1 MQGAQNLRSEAYKVR
16 CNHEGEVQRCKWT
29 FYEDIKFGLRK
40 EQEMNPTLK
49 VLVSDDISPEGRA
62 ILEQAPGIA
71 ADIRAKV
78 SADELKAI
86 IKNYHALIVR
96 SATKVTAE
104 VIALADNLRVVGRA
118 GTGVDNVDLPSAS
131 KRGVVVMNT
140 PGGNTLSAAEHAL
153 SLILALARHIPQAT
167 ASIKAGKWEKN
178 RFMGTEIGGRT
189 LGIIGL
195 GNIGAVVA
203 QHADSLG
210 MKVIGHDP
218 YLSSEV
224 AAKKKVELVSL
235 DDLFARS
242 DFITVHTPLTSST
255 KNLLNASAFA
265 KMKKGVR
272 IVNCARGGIIDEA
285 ALHEA
290 IVSGKVG
297 GAGLDVFEKEP
308 PEKSPLLGLEQVIC
322 TPHLGASTTQAQV
335 KVSVAIAEQV
345 VEYLLKGTARHAVNL
360 PSVSSEILTLLNPYL
375 VLAEK
380 MGKFQAQITPG
391 SIKEVHLTYSGG
403 VLDLDTSMIA
413 MSLLKGLL
421 DPILEEK
428 VNFVN
433 APILAK
439 ERGIKIV
446 ESKSRESQD
455 YTTLLTVQVQ
465 TDSAKNTVAG
475 TLFGKN
481 EPRIVRINEF
491 VTEAIPEGHILF
503 LNNQDKRGVI
513 GNIGSTLAS
522 HGINIGQMHLSRD
535 QIGGTAISLVHVD
548 GPVSQAVLTAL
559 QGLPNILSAV
569 QVEL

>member
-1 MQGAQNLRSEAYKVR
+1 VKRNATDGLFTKPS
-16 CNHEGEVQRCKWT
+16 
-29 FYEDIKFGLRK
+29 KFGFRK
-40 EQEMNPTLK
+40 ERKMNTTLK
-49 VLVSDDISPEGRA
+49 VLVSDNIAPEGKA
-62 ILEQAPGIA
+62 ILEQAPGIE
-71 ADIRAKV
+71 ADVRAKV
-78 SADELKAI
+78 AADELKAI
-86 IKNYHALIVR
+86 IKNYHGLIVR
-96 SATKVTAE
+96 SATKVTPE
-104 VIALADNLRVVGRA
+104 VIAVADNLRVIGRA
-118 GTGVDNVDLPSAS
+118 GSGVDNIALPSAS

-140 PGGNTLSAAEHAL
+140 PGGNTLSAAEHTL

-167 ASIKAGKWEKN
+167 ASIRAGQWEKN
-178 RFMGTEIGGRT
+178 RFMGTEISDRT

-203 QHADSLG
+203 QHAESLG
-210 MKVIGHDP
+210 MKVIGYDP

-224 AAKKKVELVSL
+224 AAKKNVELLSL

-242 DFITVHTPLTSST
+242 DFITMHTPLTPST

-265 KMKKGVR
+265 KMKKGVY
-272 IVNCARGGIIDEA
+272 IINCARGGIIDEV

-290 IVSGKVG
+290 IVSGKVA
-297 GAGLDVFEKEP
+297 GAALDVFEKEP
-308 PEKSPLLGLEQVIC
+308 PGKSPLLELDPVIC

-345 VEYLLKGTARHAVNL
+345 VEYLLQGTARHAVNL
-360 PSVSSEILTLLNPYL
+360 PSVSAEILALLNPYL
-375 VLAEK
+375 LLAEK

-391 SIKEVHLTYSGG
+391 SIQEVHLTYSGS
-403 VLDLDTSMIA
+403 VVDMDTPMIA

-428 VNFVN
+428 VNYVN

-446 ESKSRESQD
+446 ESKSRASED
-455 YTTLLTVQVQ
+455 YTTLLTVKVQ
-465 TDSAKNTVAG
+465 TESAQNTVAG

-491 VTEAIPEGHILF
+491 VTEAVPAGNILF
-503 LNNQDKRGVI
+503 LHNQDKRGVI
-513 GNIGSTLAS
+513 GNVGSTLAS

-548 GPVSQAVLTAL
+548 GPVSREVLTAL
-559 QGLPNILSAV
+559 QGLPHVLSAV

>member
-1 MQGAQNLRSEAYKVR
+1 MKMD
-16 CNHEGEVQRCKWT
+16 T
-29 FYEDIKFGLRK
+29 
-40 EQEMNPTLK
+40 TLK
-49 VLVSDDISPEGRA
+49 VLVSDNIAPEGKA
-62 ILEQAPGIA
+62 ILEQAPGIE
-71 ADIRAKV
+71 ADVRAKV
-78 SADELKAI
+78 PADELKAI
-86 IKNYHALIVR
+86 IKNYHGLIVR
-96 SATKVTAE
+96 SATKVTPE
-104 VIALADNLRVVGRA
+104 VIAVADNLRVIGRA
-118 GTGVDNVDLPSAS
+118 GSGVDNIDLPSAS

-140 PGGNTLSAAEHAL
+140 PGGNTLSAAEHTL

-167 ASIKAGKWEKN
+167 ASIRAGQWEKN
-178 RFMGTEIGGRT
+178 RFMGTEISDRT

-203 QHADSLG
+203 QHAESLG
-210 MKVIGHDP
+210 MKVIGYDP

-224 AAKKKVELVSL
+224 AAKKNVELLSL

-242 DFITVHTPLTSST
+242 DFITMHTPLTPST

-265 KMKKGVR
+265 KMKKGVY
-272 IVNCARGGIIDEA
+272 IINCARGGIIDEV

-290 IVSGKVG
+290 IISGKVA
-297 GAGLDVFEKEP
+297 GAALDVFEKEP
-308 PEKSPLLGLEQVIC
+308 PGKSPLLELDQVIC

-345 VEYLLKGTARHAVNL
+345 VEYLLQGTARHAVNL
-360 PSVSSEILTLLNPYL
+360 PSVSAEILALLNPYL
-375 VLAEK
+375 LLAEK

-391 SIKEVHLTYSGG
+391 SIQEVHLTYSGS
-403 VLDLDTSMIA
+403 VVDMDTPMIA

-428 VNFVN
+428 VNYVN

-446 ESKSRESQD
+446 ESKSRASED
-455 YTTLLTVQVQ
+455 YTTLLTVKVL
-465 TDSAKNTVAG
+465 TESAQNTVAG

-491 VTEAIPEGHILF
+491 VTEAVPAGNILF
-503 LNNQDKRGVI
+503 LHNQDKRGVI
-513 GNIGSTLAS
+513 GNVGSTLAS

-548 GPVSQAVLTAL
+548 GPVSQEVLIAL
-559 QGLPNILSAV
+559 QGLPHILAAL
-569 QVEL
+569 QIEL

>member
-1 MQGAQNLRSEAYKVR
+1 VKRNATDGLFTKPS
-16 CNHEGEVQRCKWT
+16 
-29 FYEDIKFGLRK
+29 KFGFRK
-40 EQEMNPTLK
+40 ERKMNTTLK
-49 VLVSDDISPEGRA
+49 VLVSDNIAPEGKA
-62 ILEQAPGIA
+62 ILEQAPGIE
-71 ADIRAKV
+71 ADVRAKV
-78 SADELKAI
+78 PADELKAI
-86 IKNYHALIVR
+86 IKNYHGLIVR
-96 SATKVTAE
+96 SATKVTPE
-104 VIALADNLRVVGRA
+104 VIAVADNLRVIGRA
-118 GTGVDNVDLPSAS
+118 GSGVDNIALPSAS

-140 PGGNTLSAAEHAL
+140 PGGNTLSAAEHTL

-167 ASIKAGKWEKN
+167 ASIRAGQWEKN
-178 RFMGTEIGGRT
+178 RFMGTEISDRT

-203 QHADSLG
+203 QHAESLG
-210 MKVIGHDP
+210 MKVIGYDP

-224 AAKKKVELVSL
+224 AAKKNVELLSL

-242 DFITVHTPLTSST
+242 DFITMHTPLTPST

-265 KMKKGVR
+265 KMKKGVY
-272 IVNCARGGIIDEA
+272 IINCARGGIIDEV

-290 IVSGKVG
+290 IISGKVA
-297 GAGLDVFEKEP
+297 GAALDVFEKEP
-308 PEKSPLLGLEQVIC
+308 PGKSPLVELDQVIC

-345 VEYLLKGTARHAVNL
+345 VEYLLQGTARHAVNL
-360 PSVSSEILTLLNPYL
+360 PSVSAEILALLNPYL
-375 VLAEK
+375 LLAEK

-391 SIKEVHLTYSGG
+391 SIQEVHLTYSGS
-403 VLDLDTSMIA
+403 VVDMDTPMIA

-428 VNFVN
+428 VNYVN

-446 ESKSRESQD
+446 ESKSRASED
-455 YTTLLTVQVQ
+455 YTTLLTVKVL
-465 TDSAKNTVAG
+465 TESAQNTVAG

-491 VTEAIPEGHILF
+491 VTEAVPAGNILF
-503 LNNQDKRGVI
+503 LHNQDKRGVI
-513 GNIGSTLAS
+513 GNVGSTLAS

-548 GPVSQAVLTAL
+548 GPVSQEVLIAL
-559 QGLPNILSAV
+559 QGLPHILAAV
-569 QVEL
+569 QIEL

>member
-1 MQGAQNLRSEAYKVR
+1 VKRNATDGLFTKPS
-16 CNHEGEVQRCKWT
+16 
-29 FYEDIKFGLRK
+29 KFGFRK
-40 EQEMNPTLK
+40 ERKMNTTLK
-49 VLVSDDISPEGRA
+49 VLVSDNIAPEGKA
-62 ILEQAPGIA
+62 ILEQAPGIE
-71 ADIRAKV
+71 ADVRAKV
-78 SADELKAI
+78 PADELKAI
-86 IKNYHALIVR
+86 IKNYHGLIVR
-96 SATKVTAE
+96 SATKVTPE
-104 VIALADNLRVVGRA
+104 VIAVADNLRVIGRA
-118 GTGVDNVDLPSAS
+118 GSGVDNIALPSAS

-140 PGGNTLSAAEHAL
+140 PGGNTLSAAEHTL

-167 ASIKAGKWEKN
+167 ASIRAGQWEKN
-178 RFMGTEIGGRT
+178 RFMGTEISDRT

-203 QHADSLG
+203 QHAESLG
-210 MKVIGHDP
+210 MKVIGYDP

-224 AAKKKVELVSL
+224 AAKKNVELLSL

-242 DFITVHTPLTSST
+242 DFITMHTPLTPST

-265 KMKKGVR
+265 KMKKGVY
-272 IVNCARGGIIDEA
+272 IINCARGGIIDEV

-290 IVSGKVG
+290 IISGKVA
-297 GAGLDVFEKEP
+297 GAALDVFEKEP
-308 PEKSPLLGLEQVIC
+308 PGKSPLLELDQVIC

-345 VEYLLKGTARHAVNL
+345 VEYLLQGTARHAVNL
-360 PSVSSEILTLLNPYL
+360 PSVSAEILALLNPYL
-375 VLAEK
+375 LLAEK

-391 SIKEVHLTYSGG
+391 SIQEVHLTYSGS
-403 VLDLDTSMIA
+403 VVDMDTPMIA

-428 VNFVN
+428 VNYVN

-446 ESKSRESQD
+446 ESKSRASED
-455 YTTLLTVQVQ
+455 YTTLLTVKVL
-465 TDSAKNTVAG
+465 TESAQNTVAG

-491 VTEAIPEGHILF
+491 VTEAVPAGNILF
-503 LNNQDKRGVI
+503 LHNQDKRGVI
-513 GNIGSTLAS
+513 GNVGSTLAS

-548 GPVSQAVLTAL
+548 GPVSQEVLIAL
-559 QGLPNILSAV
+559 QGLPHILAAV
-569 QVEL
+569 QIEL

>member
-1 MQGAQNLRSEAYKVR
+1 VKRNATDGLFTKPS
-16 CNHEGEVQRCKWT
+16 
-29 FYEDIKFGLRK
+29 KFGFRK
-40 EQEMNPTLK
+40 ERKMNTTLK
-49 VLVSDDISPEGRA
+49 VLVSDNIAPEGKA
-62 ILEQAPGIA
+62 ILEQAPGIE
-71 ADIRAKV
+71 ADVRAKV
-78 SADELKAI
+78 PADELKAI
-86 IKNYHALIVR
+86 IKNYHGLIVR
-96 SATKVTAE
+96 SATKVTPE
-104 VIALADNLRVVGRA
+104 VIAVADNLRVIGRA
-118 GTGVDNVDLPSAS
+118 GSGVDNIALPSAS

-140 PGGNTLSAAEHAL
+140 PGGNTLSAAEHTL

-167 ASIKAGKWEKN
+167 ASIRAGQWEKN
-178 RFMGTEIGGRT
+178 RFMGTEISDRT

-203 QHADSLG
+203 QHAESLG
-210 MKVIGHDP
+210 MKVIGYDP

-224 AAKKKVELVSL
+224 AAKKNVELLSL

-242 DFITVHTPLTSST
+242 DFITMHTPLTPST

-265 KMKKGVR
+265 KMKKGVY
-272 IVNCARGGIIDEA
+272 IINCARGGIIDEV

-290 IVSGKVG
+290 IISGKVA
-297 GAGLDVFEKEP
+297 GAALDVFEKEP
-308 PEKSPLLGLEQVIC
+308 PGKSPLLELDQVIC

-345 VEYLLKGTARHAVNL
+345 VEYLLQGTARHAVNL
-360 PSVSSEILTLLNPYL
+360 PSVSAEILALLNPYL
-375 VLAEK
+375 LLAEK

-391 SIKEVHLTYSGG
+391 SIQEVHLTYSGS
-403 VLDLDTSMIA
+403 VVDMATPMIA

-428 VNFVN
+428 VNYVN

-446 ESKSRESQD
+446 ESKSRASED
-455 YTTLLTVQVQ
+455 YTTLLTVKVL
-465 TDSAKNTVAG
+465 TESAQNTVAG

-491 VTEAIPEGHILF
+491 VTEAVPAGNILF
-503 LNNQDKRGVI
+503 LHNQDKRGVI
-513 GNIGSTLAS
+513 GNVGSTLAS

-548 GPVSQAVLTAL
+548 GPVSQEVLIAL
-559 QGLPNILSAV
+559 QGLPHILAAV
-569 QVEL
+569 QIEL

>member
-1 MQGAQNLRSEAYKVR
+1 VKRNATDGLFTKPS
-16 CNHEGEVQRCKWT
+16 
-29 FYEDIKFGLRK
+29 KFGFRK
-40 EQEMNPTLK
+40 ERKMNTTLK
-49 VLVSDDISPEGRA
+49 VLVSDNIAPEGKA
-62 ILEQAPGIA
+62 ILEQAPGIE
-71 ADIRAKV
+71 ADVRAKV
-78 SADELKAI
+78 AADELKAI
-86 IKNYHALIVR
+86 IKNYHGLIVR
-96 SATKVTAE
+96 SATKVTPE
-104 VIALADNLRVVGRA
+104 VIAVADNLRVIGRA
-118 GTGVDNVDLPSAS
+118 GSGVDNIALPSAS

-140 PGGNTLSAAEHAL
+140 PGGNTLSAAEHTL

-167 ASIKAGKWEKN
+167 ASIRAGQWEKN
-178 RFMGTEIGGRT
+178 RFMGTEISDRT

-203 QHADSLG
+203 QHAESLG
-210 MKVIGHDP
+210 MKVIGYDP

-224 AAKKKVELVSL
+224 AAKKNVELLSL

-242 DFITVHTPLTSST
+242 DFITMHTPLTPST

-265 KMKKGVR
+265 KMKKGVY
-272 IVNCARGGIIDEA
+272 IINCARGGIIDEV

-290 IVSGKVG
+290 IVSGKVA
-297 GAGLDVFEKEP
+297 GAALDVFEKEP
-308 PEKSPLLGLEQVIC
+308 PGKSPLLELDQVIC

-345 VEYLLKGTARHAVNL
+345 VEYLLQGTARHAVNL
-360 PSVSSEILTLLNPYL
+360 PSVSAEILALLNPYL
-375 VLAEK
+375 LLAEK

-391 SIKEVHLTYSGG
+391 SIQEVHLTYSGS
-403 VLDLDTSMIA
+403 VVDMATSMIA

-428 VNFVN
+428 VNYVN

-446 ESKSRESQD
+446 ESKSRASED
-455 YTTLLTVQVQ
+455 YTTLLTVKVQ
-465 TDSAKNTVAG
+465 TESAQNTVAG

-491 VTEAIPEGHILF
+491 VTEAVPAGNILF
-503 LNNQDKRGVI
+503 LHNQDKRGVI
-513 GNIGSTLAS
+513 GNVGSTLAS

-548 GPVSQAVLTAL
+548 GPVSQEVLIAL
-559 QGLPNILSAV
+559 QGLPHILAAV
-569 QVEL
+569 QIEL

>member
-1 MQGAQNLRSEAYKVR
+1 VKRNATDGLFTKPS
-16 CNHEGEVQRCKWT
+16 
-29 FYEDIKFGLRK
+29 KFGFRK
-40 EQEMNPTLK
+40 ERKMNTTLK
-49 VLVSDDISPEGRA
+49 VLVSDNIAPEGKA
-62 ILEQAPGIA
+62 ILEQAPGIE
-71 ADIRAKV
+71 ADVRAKV
-78 SADELKAI
+78 PADELKAI
-86 IKNYHALIVR
+86 IKNYHGLIVR
-96 SATKVTAE
+96 SATKVTPE
-104 VIALADNLRVVGRA
+104 VIAVADNLRVIGRA
-118 GTGVDNVDLPSAS
+118 GSGVDNIDLPSAS

-140 PGGNTLSAAEHAL
+140 PGGNTLSAAEHTL

-167 ASIKAGKWEKN
+167 ASIRAGQWEKN
-178 RFMGTEIGGRT
+178 RFMGTEISDRT

-203 QHADSLG
+203 QHAESLG
-210 MKVIGHDP
+210 MKVIGYDP

-224 AAKKKVELVSL
+224 AAKKNVELLSL

-242 DFITVHTPLTSST
+242 DFITMHTPLTPST

-265 KMKKGVR
+265 KMKKGVY
-272 IVNCARGGIIDEA
+272 IINCARGGIIDEV

-290 IVSGKVG
+290 IISGKVA
-297 GAGLDVFEKEP
+297 GAALDVFEKEP
-308 PEKSPLLGLEQVIC
+308 PGKSPLLELDQVIC

-345 VEYLLKGTARHAVNL
+345 VEYLLQGTARHAVNL
-360 PSVSSEILTLLNPYL
+360 PSVSAEILALLNPYL
-375 VLAEK
+375 LLAEK

-391 SIKEVHLTYSGG
+391 SIQEVHLTYSGS
-403 VLDLDTSMIA
+403 VVDMATPMIA

-428 VNFVN
+428 VNYVN

-446 ESKSRESQD
+446 ESKSRASED
-455 YTTLLTVQVQ
+455 YTTLLTVKVQ
-465 TDSAKNTVAG
+465 TESAQNTVAG

-491 VTEAIPEGHILF
+491 VTEAVPAGNILF
-503 LNNQDKRGVI
+503 LHNQDKRGVI
-513 GNIGSTLAS
+513 GNVGSTLAS

-548 GPVSQAVLTAL
+548 GPVSQEVLIAL
-559 QGLPNILSAV
+559 QGLPHILAAV
-569 QVEL
+569 QIEL